1 MDAILDSNGIADP
14 GSINTGQILVIPS
27 TPIAYTPPATEA
39 ITVVISS
46 PTPDQTPTL
55 IPTVVPEETATVFP
69 TSTPTEA
76 VVVIAPTQTEAATD
90 TDIPLPPFVDQVNDI
105 PVGNIIVLPD
115 NVRQHAREIFELG
128 HQQGR
133 NPRAFSKIGDSTI
146 ENPHFLTRFDEGPY
160 DLGIYGYLQPVIDYF
175 AGSHSRQGVAV
186 RRGFHSWSVMD
197 PLWADKEVCE
207 PNETPI
213 ACEIRIHN
221 PSIIFIRLGSNDR
234 GVPAGFD
241 QNVRQIVEYTI
252 EKGVLPVIGTKA
264 DRFEGDSNINNILLR
279 QIAADYALPLWDFDL
294 VAGTLPGR
302 GLYTD
307 DVHLTIYYAHDY
319 TSPVALQRGHSVH
332 NLTALMALDRI
343 WKEVIQT
350 GG

>member
-1 MDAILDSNGIADP
+1 
-14 GSINTGQILVIPS
+14 
-27 TPIAYTPPATEA
+27 
-39 ITVVISS
+39 
-46 PTPDQTPTL
+46 
-55 IPTVVPEETATVFP
+55 
-69 TSTPTEA
+69 
-76 VVVIAPTQTEAATD
+76 
-90 TDIPLPPFVDQVNDI
+90 
-105 PVGNIIVLPD
+105 
-115 NVRQHAREIFELG
+115 
-128 HQQGR
+128 
-133 NPRAFSKIGDSTI
+133 
-146 ENPHFLTRFDEGPY
+146 LTRFDEGPY